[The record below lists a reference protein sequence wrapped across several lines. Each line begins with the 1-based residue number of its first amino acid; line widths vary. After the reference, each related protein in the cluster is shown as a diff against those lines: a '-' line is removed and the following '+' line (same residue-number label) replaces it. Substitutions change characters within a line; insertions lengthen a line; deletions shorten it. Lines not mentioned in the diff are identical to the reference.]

1 LIASLALPLF
11 WVTPTLDDL
20 SWMLPMGLAGTIAHW
35 LLASAYQSASP
46 SFLAPFS
53 YIQIVFS
60 VFLGFVLYSTFPSFV
75 ALGGVL
81 LISLSGLI
89 AIKRY
94 K

>member
-1 LIASLALPLF
+1 MIASLALPLF

-20 SWMLPMGLAGTIAHW
+20 SWMLPMGLAGTFAHW

-60 VFLGFVLYSTFPSFV
+60 VFLSFVLYSTFPSV
-75 ALGGVL
+75 AALGGVL
-81 LISLSGLI
+81 LISISGLI